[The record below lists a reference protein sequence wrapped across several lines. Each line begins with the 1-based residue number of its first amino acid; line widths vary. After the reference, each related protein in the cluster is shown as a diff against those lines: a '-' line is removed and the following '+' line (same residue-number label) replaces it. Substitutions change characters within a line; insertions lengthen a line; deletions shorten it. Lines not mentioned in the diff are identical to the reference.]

1 MVGGDRHTY
10 NMHEAKTH
18 LSQLAERAAQGE
30 EIVIA
35 RNGHALAR
43 LVPLE
48 ERKPRRLGLWKG
60 KVSIGEG
67 FDDPLPLGMQR
78 QFEGLGD

>member
-1 MVGGDRHTY
+1 MAETY

-18 LSQLAERAAQGE
+18 LSRLAERAAQGE

-35 RNGHALAR
+35 RNGRALAK
-43 LVPLE
+43 LVPIE

-60 KVSIGEG
+60 KVWMGED
-67 FDDPLPLGMQR
+67 FDDPLPWEIQR
-78 QFEGLGD
+78 HFEGLGD